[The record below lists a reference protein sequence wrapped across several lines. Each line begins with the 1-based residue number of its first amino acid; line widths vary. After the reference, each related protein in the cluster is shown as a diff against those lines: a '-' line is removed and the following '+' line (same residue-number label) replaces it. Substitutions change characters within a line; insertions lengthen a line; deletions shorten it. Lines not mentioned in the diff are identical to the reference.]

1 VAAGAT
7 VDPIAQAVAAPFPVP
22 AHPHHLAPWHGATP
36 ALALT
41 ALVVAVGALLFWRR
55 RAVTRLQNAMPNWY
69 EAEAGY
75 HAVIDAVR
83 WTAFHV
89 TSRTQ
94 TGSLPVYLGIILA
107 TVLALPG
114 VGLVAALVGGD
125 VAVPAAGDGLRL
137 WDNPLEGVVVLIVVV
152 TAVATVREHRR
163 FPALILISTLGF
175 GIAGL
180 FVLHGAPDLALTLV
194 LVETLTTIILVFVLR
209 RLPATFSVRAP
220 GWPKRWMVVL
230 SAAAGT
236 FISVSLWLMAGARTA
251 EPISL
256 GYEAAAEQAGGRNLV
271 NTILADFR
279 ALDTFGEVVV
289 LLTAAVAVASLVLLN
304 RRHRVVDEPSADEE
318 ELEEE
323 GSRR

>member
-1 VAAGAT
+1 
-7 VDPIAQAVAAPFPVP
+7 
-22 AHPHHLAPWHGATP
+22 
-36 ALALT
+36 
-41 ALVVAVGALLFWRR
+41 AVGALLFWRR

-209 RLPATFSVRAP
+209 RLPATFATRP
-220 GWPKRWMVVL
+220 DGWPKRLTVL
-230 SAAAGT
+230 MCAAAGA
-236 FISVSLWLMAGARTA
+236 FVAVSLWLMAHARTHA
-251 EPISL
+251 PVSL
-256 GYEAAAEQAGGRNLV
+256 GYADRAAEAGGANLV
-271 NTILADFR
+271 NIIIADFR
-279 ALDTFGEVVV
+279 ALDTLGEVVV
-289 LLTAAVAVASLVLLN
+289 LVTAAVAVASLVLLN
-304 RRHRVVDEPSADEE
+304 RRDRIIRAPQDGGADEGVPAAPRQPAGAGSPARREEPSPVPKPSAPP
-318 ELEEE
+318 
-323 GSRR
+323 G